1 MNLLLEAERVTFQ
14 RSGANVFRP
23 LDLKLEGGQVVV
35 IRGDNGAGKTTL
47 LRLLAG
53 ILAPAAGT
61 LNMHAD
67 PVFVG
72 HLPAVKSD
80 LSCREN
86 LDYERRLGASQTT
99 IAEALILV
107 GLAGLSAR
115 PARALSA
122 GQKKR
127 LGLARL
133 LVRQAP
139 IWLLDEPYASLDTT
153 GCARVDALISTHVAQ
168 GGAVVLSTH
177 QQLPALTTAVTHIT
191 VESAQHRGTAD
202 G

>member
-1 MNLLLEAERVTFQ
+1 MSLLLEAESVTFQ
-14 RSGANVFRP
+14 RSGADVFRP
-23 LDLKLEGGQVVV
+23 LDLKLEGGQVFV

-61 LNMHAD
+61 LSMHAD

-177 QQLPALTTAVTHIT
+177 QQLPALETEVTHIT